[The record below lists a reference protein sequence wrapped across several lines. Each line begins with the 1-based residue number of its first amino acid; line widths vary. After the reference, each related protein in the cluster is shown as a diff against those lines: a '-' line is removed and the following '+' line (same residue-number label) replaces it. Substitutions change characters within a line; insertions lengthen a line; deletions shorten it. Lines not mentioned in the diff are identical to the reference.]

1 MDSLSRDDGVS
12 DTLSKPTDVLTD
24 KFTVSPSLSPQNSP
38 VVSLRPPLTIR
49 TCVCVCMLTVGLKF
63 SPPWWDRP
71 RTV

>member
-49 TCVCVCMLTVGLKF
+49 TCVCLYANSRSKILSLLVG
-63 SPPWWDRP
+63 RP